1 MSSSGPAEAIAAI
14 NECAALSLAE
24 KAAIRS
30 MAIRD
35 ASVAQGVV
43 ATPPAEREATIR
55 HLLQPAHPAQPAL
68 PIQEIA
74 EAAPPGETGRGMR
87 VESRWFCP

>member
-14 NECAALSLAE
+14 NECAALSFAE

-30 MAIRD
+30 KCVDIHV
-35 ASVAQGVV
+35 ASIIV

-55 HLLQPAHPAQPAL
+55 HLLQQAHPAQPAM
-68 PIQEIA
+68 PIQGIA

-87 VESRWFCP
+87 VAARWFCP